1 VETHWDVLLKHEKTI
16 KRVFSKLGDA
26 DELFSDVAIP
36 RSKRILEL
44 FDENKGASQKTWLIR
59 NLYLYARKHVAKE
72 YNRTRNHTSIQD
84 YLGESTDN
92 SNTELVSTILGR
104 LSKFDATILYLRHY
118 QNLGF
123 KELGEL
129 LGVKRGM
136 ARLYHARA
144 LDNAKLYLSEQGID
158 EP

>member
-1 VETHWDVLLKHEKTI
+1 METHWDVLLTHEKTI
-16 KRVFSKLGDA
+16 KRVFSRLGDA
-26 DELFSDVAIP
+26 EELFSDVAIP
-36 RSKRILEL
+36 RAKRILDL
-44 FDENKGASQKTWLIR
+44 YDETKGTTQKTWLIR

-72 YNRTRNHTSIQD
+72 YNRTRNHTPIQD
-84 YLGESTDN
+84 YLGEYTDN
-92 SNTELVSTILGR
+92 ADLELVSTILGR

-136 ARLYHARA
+136 ARLHYARA
-144 LDNAKLYLSEQGID
+144 LENAKLYLLEQGID
-158 EP
+158 QP